1 MPPRAPRRTEGSL
14 PQSSAQA
21 GTASGPQGCIA
32 APPLCGDTTRLP
44 LQRGCIVAASALA
57 GIHHGCLRTPTYCI
71 ICSPLSSNKAGMP
84 HGFLPGWGDASWMP
98 PLFQGPHFLQNSPL
112 LAQALSTGTAPPRAQ
127 CQPHT
132 VEIEVATRARS
143 IEASDCD
150 LRPFPDPSAPLGIEW
165 WLRSQRASAP
175 PRANAKAPL
184 ALQHELEKAQRC
196 TELGCITGTST
207 NVGMH
212 RGYLSSFLCAAESRR
227 LLGP

>member
-1 MPPRAPRRTEGSL
+1 MDASSGTHAELKGHCPSLLHRLALPRVRID
-14 PQSSAQA
+14 
-21 GTASGPQGCIA
+21 AS
-32 APPLCGDTTRLP
+32 RLHHP
-44 LQRGCIVAASALA
+44 VGIQRGCLCCGDASWLPLHSQGYITATSARPHTALYA
-57 GIHHGCLRTPTYCI
+57 VPF
-71 ICSPLSSNKAGMP
+71 SSNKAGMP

-112 LAQALSTGTAPPRAQ
+112 LAQALSTCTAPPRAQ
-127 CQPHT
+127 RQQHI
-132 VEIEVATRARS
+132 VGIEVTTRACS

-165 WLRSQRASAP
+165 WLGLKGPRQP

-184 ALQHELEKAQRC
+184 ALQHELEKVQRC

-212 RGYLSSFLCAAESRR
+212 RGYRSSVLCAFFQ
-227 LLGP
+227 

>member
-1 MPPRAPRRTEGSL
+1 MPPRAPRRTEGPL

-21 GTASGPQGCIA
+21 GSASGPQGCIA

-71 ICSPLSSNKAGMP
+71 ICSPLFFKQS
-84 HGFLPGWGDASWMP
+84 GDASRVP
-98 PLFQGPHFLQNSPL
+98 PRMGGCIVDASAVQGTAFLTNKTKASS
-112 LAQALSTGTAPPRAQ
+112 LAQALSTL
-127 CQPHT
+127 
-132 VEIEVATRARS
+132 VATRARS

-184 ALQHELEKAQRC
+184 ALQHELEKAHIMCSPFKSGDASRVPPRMW
-196 TELGCITGTST
+196 GCI
-207 NVGMH
+207 VGASASQ
-212 RGYLSSFLCAAESRR
+212 RSAFV
-227 LLGP
+227 

>member
-1 MPPRAPRRTEGSL
+1 MINSRAYRDRLASAAAWPLALCPRNLGCPPWTPRRTEGQQ

-71 ICSPLSSNKAGMP
+71 ICSPL
-84 HGFLPGWGDASWMP
+84 F
-98 PLFQGPHFLQNSPL
+98 LFQTKRGCLTGTSPDGGMHRGCL
-112 LAQALSTGTAPPRAQ
+112 RCSRDRISYKQKQKASSLAQALSTL
-127 CQPHT
+127 
-132 VEIEVATRARS
+132 VATRARS

-165 WLRSQRASAP
+165 
-175 PRANAKAPL
+175 
-184 ALQHELEKAQRC
+184 
-196 TELGCITGTST
+196 
-207 NVGMH
+207 
-212 RGYLSSFLCAAESRR
+212 
-227 LLGP
+227 